1 MARQDTGDAHPRR
14 MSRRNEM
21 EEDTSGNAQPHQRQG
36 QVRQAHL
43 RRLHLPD
50 DEGDAG
56 GEEGETLS
64 GVVQE
69 HLLDGRAVA
78 RHRGRI
84 QGQEHKRLVAGLP
97 GVGPNQGERR

>member
-1 MARQDTGDAHPRR
+1 
-14 MSRRNEM
+14 M

-56 GEEGETLS
+56 GEEGGNPIRRGTGTSARWARS
-64 GVVQE
+64 GT
-69 HLLDGRAVA
+69 A
-78 RHRGRI
+78 
-84 QGQEHKRLVAGLP
+84 
-97 GVGPNQGERR
+97 